1 MHLFILRVS
10 FLENISRFIRVL
22 SKMEYIKI
30 IILADPRWRML
41 PIMTSLLWIYMFII
55 YNQLPWFYQRPYYL
69 SIFRFMSTLSEIWVL
84 PINLTIWRHNDARLR
99 HCVNQVMPEVGNDEY
114 IIVHNFSIGG
124 LRGPPVTGSN
134 KSPFW
139 IGLRWHSGTRYI
151 TLLHDMC
158 LWKVYETNR
167 SV

>member
-1 MHLFILRVS
+1 
-10 FLENISRFIRVL
+10 
-22 SKMEYIKI
+22 
-30 IILADPRWRML
+30 
-41 PIMTSLLWIYMFII
+41 
-55 YNQLPWFYQRPYYL
+55 
-69 SIFRFMSTLSEIWVL
+69 MSTLSEIWVL

-139 IGLRWHSGTRYI
+139 IGLRWDSGTRYI

-167 SV
+167 SFPIKPTNCDCLKTVDFVRYNSSGRFSETIVYKKRSIRGNRLLLVTWSFLRATYYL